1 MAEGRFQ
8 PPPNAARYR
17 LLPGQ
22 NFLTLDATHHTFTLA
37 TQLSLSPLFGRVIF
51 QLELSLVFLSLFG
64 VSPRGPF
71 AADYQQVLRR
81 GIVKKSSE
89 FRT

>member
-64 VSPRGPF
+64 VSHRGPF
-71 AADYQQVLRR
+71 ATDYQQVLRR